1 MRRRP
6 LTRRA
11 RSRPSSRSAWS
22 RSTAPKDEIRNVW
35 ESLRGE
41 QADLTATDARLAGA
55 GKVWLNGTVRATL
68 EDSVPQIH
76 APEAWAQGY
85 DGTGATVAVLD
96 TGYDPEHPDLAGQVK
111 GVQDFTGTSEAA
123 VDDNGHGTHV
133 AATIAGTGEASSR
146 GEGTGVAPGAA
157 LLIGK
162 VLDAGGG
169 GSYDQIIAGMEWAA
183 HSGADVVSMS
193 LGGDATDGSDPMSQA
208 VDRLTE
214 ETGTLF
220 VVAAGNAGP
229 GEGTVLNPGAAA
241 SALTVGAVDKNDN
254 ARVVQLPR
262 PARWARTSCSSPRSP
277 PRVSTSSRP
286 ERRARRWASCS
297 TSTTPR

>member
-1 MRRRP
+1 MV
-6 LTRRA
+6 A
-11 RSRPSSRSAWS
+11 VEGA
-22 RSTAPKDEIRNVW
+22 KDEIRDVW

-41 QADLTATDARLAGA
+41 QADLTATDAHLAGA

-96 TGYDPEHPDLAGQVK
+96 SGLRPRASRPGGPGQGRAGLHRHLGGRRRRQRPRDPRRGHRGRHRRRLR
-111 GVQDFTGTSEAA
+111 A
-123 VDDNGHGTHV
+123 V
-133 AATIAGTGEASSR
+133 AR
-146 GEGTGVAPGAA
+146 APAWRPGPA

-162 VLDAGGG
+162 VLDAC
-169 GSYDQIIAGMEWAA
+169 GSGSFDQIMAGMEWAA

-193 LGGDATDGSDPMSQA
+193 LGTPYATDGTDPLSQA

-229 GEGTVLNPGAAA
+229 DEGTVSAPGAAT
-241 SALTVGAVDKNDN
+241 SALTVGAVDKQD
-254 ARVVQLPR
+254 AAALVQLQR
-262 PARWARTSCSSPRSP
+262 DRGSARTG
-277 PRVSTSSRP
+277 
-286 ERRARRWASCS
+286 
-297 TSTTPR
+297 